1 MSAPQTV
8 PSRGSKDVATT
19 TILIGGTAIPATV
32 EVAAITVFKSINRIP
47 FARVE
52 ILDGDPAAQNFPQSE
67 NELFSPGGEIEIK
80 TGYRN
85 QEDLIFKG
93 IIVGQKIRLRKSG
106 RGLLTLL
113 CRHPFFAATLT
124 PKSATFLGGTD
135 SDAISKALGTYGV
148 SLTAEASQ
156 VTHEKMLQFQ
166 SSDWDF
172 SLCRAQANG
181 LLLIPTDDGAELKK
195 PDFSAAPLLELQMG
209 ATIFELDLEM
219 DSRTQPAESTAAAWD
234 QSSQEILESNGAD
247 PGYAPGT
254 QLSGSDLAAIH
265 GQNHHVSHPASLSQ
279 EELDAFTAASLLSR
293 RLATHIGRIQ
303 CTGSPA
309 PLPGGML
316 GLSGIGAQFNGT
328 HFISAVRHI
337 VHDGQWVTDIQIGLA
352 PEMAPSNEPGLR
364 FLPSISGLHLAV
376 VEALASDPEGEFR
389 VQISI
394 PTLGENVAPIWARL
408 SSPTAGDSRGLAF
421 FPDIGDEVV
430 VSFLNED
437 PRHPVILGSLF
448 SSAMPSHIQA
458 DDDNFKKGYVSKG
471 ELQFLF
477 DDEKKSIVL
486 ETPNGNSITLSDEE
500 GGIILKDENGNS
512 ITLNADGITMECAAD
527 TTITASSGDITIS
540 GTNVEAT
547 ASAQFTA
554 SGSSGA
560 EFSASGTTV
569 VKGAIVQIN

>member
-19 TILIGGTAIPATV
+19 TILIGGTALPATV
-32 EVAAITVFKSINRIP
+32 EVSAITVFKSINRIP

-67 NELFSPGGEIEIK
+67 NELFAPGGEIEIK
-80 TGYRN
+80 AGYRT

-93 IIVGQKIRLRKSG
+93 VIVGQKIRLRKSG

-113 CRHPFFAATLT
+113 CRHPLFAATLT
-124 PKSATFLGGTD
+124 HKSATYLEMTD
-135 SDAISKALGTYGV
+135 SDAISAALGSYGV
-148 SLTAEASQ
+148 TLTAEASA
-156 VTHEKMLQFQ
+156 VTHEKLLQYQ

-172 SLCRAQANG
+172 SLRRAQANG
-181 LLLIPTDDGAELKK
+181 LLLIPTDAGAELKK
-195 PDFSAAPLLELQMG
+195 PDFSAAPQLDLQMG
-209 ATIFELDLEM
+209 ATIHELDLEM
-219 DSRTQPAESTAAAWD
+219 DCRTQPVESTAVAWD
-234 QSSQEILESNGAD
+234 QSSQEILETTGAD

-254 QLSGSDLAAIH
+254 QLSGSDLAGIH
-265 GQNHHVSHPASLSQ
+265 GQNHHISHPASFTQ
-279 EELDAFTAASLLSR
+279 EELDAFSAARLLCS
-293 RLATHIGRIQ
+293 RLASHVGRIQ

-316 GLSGIGAQFNGT
+316 GLSGIGAHFNGT
-328 HFISAVRHI
+328 HFISAVRHT
-337 VHDGQWVTDIQIGLA
+337 VYDGQWLTDIQIGLA
-352 PEMAPSNEPGLR
+352 PELAPSSEPVHPL
-364 FLPSISGLHLAV
+364 LPGVSGLHLAV
-376 VEALASDPEGEFR
+376 VEALTSDPEGEFR

-394 PTLGENVAPIWARL
+394 PTLGENAAPIWARL
-408 SSPTAGDSRGLAF
+408 SSPTAGDSRGMAF

-448 SSAMPSHIQA
+448 SSALPSHIEP

-471 ELQFLF
+471 ELKFLF

-500 GGIILKDENGNS
+500 GGIILKDENGNTL
-512 ITLNADGITMECAAD
+512 TLNAEGITMESASD
-527 TTITASSGDITIS
+527 VTITASSGDIAIS
-540 GTNVEAT
+540 GTNVETT
-547 ASAQFTA
+547 ASAQLTA

-569 VKGAIVQIN
+569 VKGAMVQIN

>member
-1 MSAPQTV
+1 MPAPLTV
-8 PSRGSKDVATT
+8 PSRGSKDVTTT

-32 EVAAITVFKSINRIP
+32 EVSAITTFKSINRIP

-52 ILDGDPAAQNFPQSE
+52 IFDGDPAAQTFPQSE
-67 NELFSPGGEIEIK
+67 NEIFAPGGEIEIK
-80 TGYRN
+80 VGYRTK
-85 QEDLIFKG
+85 EDLIFKG
-93 IIVGQKIRLRKSG
+93 VIVGQKIRLRKSG

-113 CRHPFFAATLT
+113 CRHPLFKSTLQ
-124 PKSATFLGGTD
+124 KRSATFLEGTD
-135 SDAISKALGTYGV
+135 SDAISTALGSYGV
-148 SLTAEASQ
+148 TITAAASE
-156 VTHEKMLQFQ
+156 VTHEKLLQYQ

-172 SLCRAQANG
+172 ALSRARANG
-181 LLLIPTDDGAELKK
+181 LMLIPTDTGAELKE
-195 PDFSAAPLLELQMG
+195 PDFSTSPQLELQLG
-209 ATIFELDLEM
+209 ATLLELDLEM
-219 DSRTQPAESTAAAWD
+219 DCRTQPVESTATAWD
-234 QSSQEILESNGAD
+234 QSAQEILEATGAD

-254 QLSGSDLAAIH
+254 QLSGSDLADIH
-265 GQNHHVSHPASLSQ
+265 GQSSHVSHPASLTQ
-279 EELDAFTAASLLSR
+279 EELDAFSAARLLCS
-293 RLATHIGRIQ
+293 RLASHVGRVQ

-316 GLSGIGAQFNGT
+316 GLSGVGAQFNGT
-328 HFISAVRHI
+328 HFISAVRHH
-337 VHDGQWVTDIQIGLA
+337 VHDGQWVTDIQIGTM
-352 PEMAPSNEPGLR
+352 PEMAPAAELGLAL
-364 FLPSISGLHLAV
+364 LPSISGLHLAV

-389 VQISI
+389 VQISL
-394 PTLGENVAPIWARL
+394 PTLGENAVPVWARL
-408 SSPTAGDSRGLAF
+408 SSLTAGDSCGMAF

-448 SSAMPSHIQA
+448 SSALPSHIET
-458 DDDNFKKGYVSKG
+458 DDDNFKKGYVSKA
-471 ELQFLF
+471 ELKFLF

-486 ETPNGNSITLSDEE
+486 ETPNGNSITLSDDE

-527 TTITASSGDITIS
+527 VKVTASSGDITLS